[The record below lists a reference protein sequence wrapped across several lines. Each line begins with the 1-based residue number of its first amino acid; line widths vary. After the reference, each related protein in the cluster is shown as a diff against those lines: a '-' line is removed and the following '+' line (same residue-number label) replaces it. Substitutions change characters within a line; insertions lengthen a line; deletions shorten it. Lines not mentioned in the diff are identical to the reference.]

1 MPGSMARSNG
11 SLIADCEEVNA
22 DAVAFSNPAEGT
34 SDGDDEVRS

>member
-1 MPGSMARSNG
+1 MPGSMARLNG
-11 SLIADCEEVNA
+11 RLIACEEVNP